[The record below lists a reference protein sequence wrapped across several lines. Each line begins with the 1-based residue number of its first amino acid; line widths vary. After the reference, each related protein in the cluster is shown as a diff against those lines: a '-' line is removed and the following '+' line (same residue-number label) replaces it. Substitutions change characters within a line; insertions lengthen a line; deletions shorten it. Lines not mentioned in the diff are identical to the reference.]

1 MKIAVMTNPGELE
14 IREKEIPE
22 YRNTEVLVKISAV
35 GLCTWEQKFFKGIP
49 GSYPFLGGH
58 EISGVVEAVGTE
70 VAQDINKGD
79 HVVIASL
86 TRCGECYYCRRG
98 LDNLCENTGIDSK
111 PTPGEIW
118 GPGGFSEY
126 FVAKGYE
133 IYKISS
139 DVDINTGTLAEPI
152 ACVIR
157 SIDRSRIEFG
167 DTAVV
172 LGGGVM
178 GMIHLLLAKRRGA
191 TVIVSEPDEARRN
204 KALSLGADYTVD
216 PLHDNLPEFIK
227 KLTGNRGA
235 EAVFF
240 TAGGKNA
247 INDGIKSLVQNGTMV
262 IYGGTG
268 AEDSITIDP
277 KLFHYDEIYLT
288 GVSKHTKDTFR
299 RAADLISLGS
309 LPLKEL
315 ITEEYSFDS
324 IVKAFDRAAAMDTFR
339 VIIKM

>member
-70 VAQDINKGD
+70 VAQDIKKGD

-111 PTPGEIW
+111 PIPGEIW

-139 DVDINTGTLAEPI
+139 DVDINTGTLAEPV

-157 SIDRSRIEFG
+157 SMDRSRIEFG

-191 TVIVSEPDEARRN
+191 TVIVSEPDEARRG
-204 KALSLGADYTVD
+204 KAVLLGADYVVD
-216 PLHDNLPEFIK
+216 PLQNDLPEFVK
-227 KLTGNRGA
+227 KHTNERGA

-268 AEDSITIDP
+268 AEDTVTIDP

-324 IVKAFDRAAAMDTFR
+324 IVKAFDRASAIDTFR
-339 VIIKM
+339 VIVKM